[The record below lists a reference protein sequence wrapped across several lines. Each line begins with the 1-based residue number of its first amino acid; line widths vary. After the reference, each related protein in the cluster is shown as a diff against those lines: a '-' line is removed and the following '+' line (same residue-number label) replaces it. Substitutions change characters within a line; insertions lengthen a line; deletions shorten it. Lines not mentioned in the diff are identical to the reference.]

1 MPRDNITILDLNI
14 LKMERDFN
22 NQHGYMFRFLVY
34 VSLITT
40 FILISYLK
48 PHRFYNK
55 FMSNIF
61 NFSLEQIDKYKSKVL
76 NITNKNW
83 VSGACFDAHVR
94 IFDIKSCA
102 NPVLELRV
110 AEDQSKR

>member
-61 NFSLEQIDKYKSKVL
+61 NFSFNLRG
-76 NITNKNW
+76 KNFNFYNLIEILTILF
-83 VSGACFDAHVR
+83 GLLFLCILF
-94 IFDIKSCA
+94 
-102 NPVLELRV
+102 
-110 AEDQSKR
+110 